1 MKRWREQAPGER
13 EAGER
18 SWEVVRAAFAEREPV
33 PRRRSRKPLLVV
45 AFAAAVVAAALSP
58 PGLAVL
64 DSIRDAVRGDQS
76 RVELLSL
83 PTEGRLLVNSSS
95 GAWVVQQDGSKR
107 LLSGY
112 HDAAWSPRGLY
123 IAAARANELVAM
135 EPNGRIRWT
144 VPQARPIGLPQWS
157 YEGFRIAYL
166 SGPSLRVVNGDSTG
180 DRLVAPRIS
189 VTPVPAL
196 AWRPGTHE
204 LAYVNNRSQVVLL
217 DVDRKRVLWRRA
229 ADGVERLLWSSDGRR
244 LLTLNPSHLLMY
256 DARGRLVWREDPAE
270 SNIPAV
276 AFAHG
281 SHTFAEIRTDGARS
295 WVVVS
300 GPGRR
305 PRTLFSG
312 AGVFAGLA
320 WSPDGR
326 WLLVDWRSADQW
338 IFIRST
344 AVRRIAVRNIG
355 RTFESGPEHYA
366 TIAAWCC
373 P

>member
-1 MKRWREQAPGER
+1 
-13 EAGER
+13 
-18 SWEVVRAAFAEREPV
+18 
-33 PRRRSRKPLLVV
+33 V

-83 PTEGRLLVNSSS
+83 PAEGRLLVNSPS

-112 HDAAWSPRGLY
+112 LDATWSPRGLY
-123 IAAARANELVAM
+123 IAAARGNELVAM
-135 EPNGRIRWT
+135 EPNGRIHWT
-144 VPQARPIGLPQWS
+144 VPRPRPIAVPQWS

-166 SGPSLRVVNGDSTG
+166 SGPSLRVVNGDSTD
-180 DRLVAPRIS
+180 DRLIARRVN

-196 AWRPGTHE
+196 AWRPQTHE
-204 LAYVNNRSQVVLL
+204 LAYVNNRNQLVLL
-217 DVDRKRVLWRRA
+217 DVDRRRIRWRRPA
-229 ADGVERLLWSSDGRR
+229 AGIEQLLWSDDGAR
-244 LLTLNPSHLLMY
+244 LLAVNPSRLRMY
-256 DARGRLVWREDPAE
+256 SAGGRVVWREDPSE
-270 SNIPAV
+270 SKVV
-276 AFAHG
+276 AAAFIRR
-281 SHTFAEIRTDGARS
+281 SHAFAEIRTDGAQS
-295 WVVVS
+295 SIHIS
-300 GPGRR
+300 GPGRFGGR
-305 PRTLFSG
+305 PLFSG
-312 AGVFAGLA
+312 AGDFVGLA

-366 TIAAWCC
+366 TIAGWCC